1 MNKNKFLF
9 LIIIIIN
16 FLNVGYLSASK
27 IEILYKV
34 ENYPITNKDI
44 SKEINYLVMLNDKL
58 KKVSEK
64 DLIQYATKSIVKEK
78 IKKNEIL
85 KNLYLGQ
92 NEEIVENQLK
102 ILKNNLNLG
111 DAEFKELI
119 SKLDITENYLKEKI
133 EIEIL
138 WNKLIYA
145 IYKDKVII
153 DKLSISNKLKKDL
166 EDTSNFMEEYLLHEI
181 LYTPSKTT
189 DIENNKSI
197 IDKSIQEI
205 GFENTANIYSLSDS
219 SKFGGKIGWVK
230 ENQLTKEILFNLQ
243 DLKIGEYTTPINV
256 PGGILILFLKNKRQA
271 KLTLSFDDEL
281 KKIIDIERNRQ
292 LDQYSSIYYK
302 KVEINTKIYD
312 N

>member
-9 LIIIIIN
+9 FIIIILN
-16 FLNVGYLSASK
+16 FLSVGNLSASK

-44 SKEINYLVMLNDKL
+44 SKEINYLIMLNDKL
-58 KKVSEK
+58 KEVSEK

-78 IKKNEIL
+78 VKKNEIL
-85 KNLYLGQ
+85 KNLYFGK
-92 NEEIVENQLK
+92 NEEIVERQLE
-102 ILKNNLNLG
+102 ILKNNLNLK
-111 DAEFKELI
+111 DAEFKKLINEL
-119 SKLDITENYLKEKI
+119 DFTENYLKEKI

-153 DKLSISNKLKKDL
+153 DTMSISDKLKKDL
-166 EDTSNFMEEYLLHEI
+166 EDPSNFMDEYLLHEI

-189 DIENNKSI
+189 EVENNKSKI
-197 IDKSIQEI
+197 SKSINEI

-219 SKFGGKIGWVK
+219 SKFGGKIGWIK
-230 ENQLTKEILFNLQ
+230 ENQLTKEILFNLKN
-243 DLKIGEYTTPINV
+243 LKVGEHTSPINV
-256 PGGILILFLKNKRQA
+256 PGGKLILFLKNKRQA
-271 KLTLSFDDEL
+271 KMELSFDDEL
-281 KKIIDIERNRQ
+281 KKIINIERNRQ

-302 KVEINTKIYD
+302 KIEINTKIYD

>member
-9 LIIIIIN
+9 FIIIILN
-16 FLNVGYLSASK
+16 FLSVGNLSASK

-44 SKEINYLVMLNDKL
+44 SKEINYLIMLNDKL
-58 KKVSEK
+58 KEVSEK

-78 IKKNEIL
+78 VKKNEII
-85 KNLYLGQ
+85 KNFYLGQ
-92 NEEIVENQLK
+92 NEELVENQLK
-102 ILKNNLNLG
+102 ILKNNLKLG
-111 DAEFKELI
+111 DEEFKDLI
-119 SKLDITENYLKEKI
+119 SKLDIAENYLKEKI

-138 WNKLIYA
+138 WNKLVYTV
-145 IYKDKVII
+145 YKDKLII
-153 DKLSISNKLKKDL
+153 DTTSISNKLKKDL
-166 EDTSNFMEEYLLHEI
+166 EDPSNFMEEYLLHEI

-189 DIENNKSI
+189 DIENNKSK
-197 IDKSIQEI
+197 IDKSIKEI

-230 ENQLTKEILFNLQ
+230 ENQLTKEILLNLQ
-243 DLKIGEYTTPINV
+243 DLKVGEHTSPINV
-256 PGGILILFLKNKRQA
+256 PGGKLILFLKNKRQA
-271 KLTLSFDDEL
+271 KLELSFDDEL
-281 KKIIDIERNRQ
+281 KKIINIERNRQ
-292 LDQYSSIYYK
+292 LDQFSSIYYK

>member
-1 MNKNKFLF
+1 MSKNKVLF

-16 FLNVGYLSASK
+16 FLNVGNLSANK

-44 SKEINYLVMLNDKL
+44 TKEINYLIMLNDKL

-64 DLIQYATKSIVKEK
+64 DLIQYATKSIIKEK
-78 IKKNEIL
+78 VKKNEIV
-85 KNLYLGQ
+85 KNLYVGQ
-92 NEEIVENQLK
+92 NDEVVENQLK

-111 DAEFKELI
+111 DEEFKDLI

-133 EIEIL
+133 EVEIL
-138 WNKLIYA
+138 WNKLIYR

-153 DKLSISNKLKKDL
+153 DTLSISNKLKKDL
-166 EDTSNFMEEYLLHEI
+166 EDPSNFMEEYLLHEI

-189 DIENNKSI
+189 DIENNKLKIDNSI
-197 IDKSIQEI
+197 KEI

-230 ENQLTKEILFNLQ
+230 ENQLTKEILLNLQ
-243 DLKIGEYTTPINV
+243 DLKIGEHTDQINI

-281 KKIIDIERNRQ
+281 KKIINIERNRQ
-292 LDQYSSIYYK
+292 LDKYSSIYYK

>member
-9 LIIIIIN
+9 FIIIILN
-16 FLNVGYLSASK
+16 FLSFGNLSASK

-44 SKEINYLVMLNDKL
+44 SKEIDYLIMLNDKL
-58 KKVSEK
+58 KEVNEK

-78 IKKNEIL
+78 VKKNEIL
-85 KNLYLGQ
+85 KNLYFGK
-92 NEEIVENQLK
+92 NEEIVEMQLK
-102 ILKNNLNLG
+102 KLRNNLNLE
-111 DAEFKELI
+111 DAEFTKLI
-119 SKLDITENYLKEKI
+119 SELDITENYLKEKI

-138 WNKLIYA
+138 WNKLIYG
-145 IYKDKVII
+145 IYKDKLII
-153 DKLSISNKLKKDL
+153 DTLSISNKLKKDL
-166 EDTSNFMEEYLLHEI
+166 DDPSNFMEEYLLHEI

-189 DIENNKSI
+189 DVENNKSKI
-197 IDKSIQEI
+197 NKSIKEI

-243 DLKIGEYTTPINV
+243 NLEIGEHTAPINV
-256 PGGILILFLKNKRQA
+256 SGGILILFLKNKRQA

-281 KKIIDIERNRQ
+281 KKIINIERNRQ

>member
-9 LIIIIIN
+9 FIIAILN
-16 FLNVGYLSASK
+16 FLSVDNLSASK

-44 SKEINYLVMLNDKL
+44 SKEINYLIMLNDKL
-58 KKVSEK
+58 KEVSEK

-78 IKKNEIL
+78 VKKNEIL

-92 NEEIVENQLK
+92 NEELVISQLK

-111 DAEFKELI
+111 DSEFKDLL

-138 WNKLIYA
+138 WNKLVYA
-145 IYKDKVII
+145 IYKDKLII
-153 DKLSISNKLKKDL
+153 DTTSISNKLKKDL
-166 EDTSNFMEEYLLHEI
+166 EDPSNFMEEYLLHEI

-189 DIENNKSI
+189 DIENNKSK
-197 IDKSIQEI
+197 IDKSIKEI

-243 DLKIGEYTTPINV
+243 DLEIGEHTDPINV

-281 KKIIDIERNRQ
+281 KKIINIERNRQ

>member
-9 LIIIIIN
+9 FIIIILN
-16 FLNVGYLSASK
+16 FLCINNLSASK

-153 DKLSISNKLKKDL
+153 DTLSISNKLKKDL

-302 KVEINTKIYD
+302 KVEINTKVYD

>member
-1 MNKNKFLF
+1 MNKNKIFF
-9 LIIIIIN
+9 LIIIILN
-16 FLNVGYLSASK
+16 FLTLENLSANK

-44 SKEINYLVMLNDKL
+44 SKEINYLIMLNDKL
-58 KKVSEK
+58 NEISEK

-78 IKKNEIL
+78 VKKNEIL
-85 KNLYLGQ
+85 KNFNLGE
-92 NEEIVENQLK
+92 NEKIVERQLK
-102 ILKNNLNLG
+102 ILKDNLNLG
-111 DAEFKELI
+111 DIEFKKLI
-119 SKLDITENYLKEKI
+119 SELDITENYLKEKI

-138 WNKLIYA
+138 WNKLIYT

-153 DKLSISNKLKKDL
+153 DTISISDKLKKDL
-166 EDTSNFMEEYLLHEI
+166 EDPLNFMEEYLLHEI
-181 LYTPSKTT
+181 LYTPSKTS
-189 DIENNKSI
+189 DLENNKSKI
-197 IDKSIQEI
+197 KKSIKEI

-243 DLKIGEYTTPINV
+243 DLEIGEHTAPINV

-281 KKIIDIERNRQ
+281 KKIINIERNRQ

>member
-302 KVEINTKIYD
+302 KVEINTKVYD

>member
-1 MNKNKFLF
+1 MKKNKYFF
-9 LIIIIIN
+9 LIIIVLN
-16 FLNVGYLSASK
+16 FLSVEKLSASK

-44 SKEINYLVMLNDKL
+44 SKEINYLIMLNDKL
-58 KKVSEK
+58 KEVSEK

-78 IKKNEIL
+78 VKKNEIL

-92 NEEIVENQLK
+92 NEELVESQLK

-111 DAEFKELI
+111 DVEFTKLVNE
-119 SKLDITENYLKEKI
+119 LDITENYLKEKI

-145 IYKDKVII
+145 IYKDRVII
-153 DKLSISNKLKKDL
+153 DTMSISNKLKKDL
-166 EDTSNFMEEYLLHEI
+166 EDPSNFMEEYLLHEI

-189 DIENNKSI
+189 DIENNKSK
-197 IDKSIQEI
+197 IDKSIKEI

-230 ENQLTKEILFNLQ
+230 ENQLTKEILLNLQ
-243 DLKIGEYTTPINV
+243 DLKIGEHTAPINV

-281 KKIIDIERNRQ
+281 KKIINIERNRQ